1 MTRALA
7 LLQVAQTPAPMPDF
21 PVPPPIEIL
30 PPWMVLPPQVIVL
43 VSLAFFAA
51 CALVLYPLAKALG
64 QRLAGRGPEDAA
76 LRAELA
82 HLQDRVRDVEQIQ
95 HRVAELEDRL
105 DFAERLLA
113 ERRAP
118 EQLPRT

>member
-1 MTRALA
+1 MMQPLA
-7 LLQVAQTPAPMPDF
+7 LLQVVVQTPDPPAPI
-21 PVPPPIEIL
+21 PPMEIL
-30 PPWMVLPPQVIVL
+30 PPWMVLPPQVIVM

-51 CALVLYPLAKALG
+51 CAIILYPLAKALG

-76 LRAELA
+76 LRAEIA
-82 HLQDRVRDVEQIQ
+82 QLQERMRDLEQTQ

-118 EQLPRT
+118 EQLPRL